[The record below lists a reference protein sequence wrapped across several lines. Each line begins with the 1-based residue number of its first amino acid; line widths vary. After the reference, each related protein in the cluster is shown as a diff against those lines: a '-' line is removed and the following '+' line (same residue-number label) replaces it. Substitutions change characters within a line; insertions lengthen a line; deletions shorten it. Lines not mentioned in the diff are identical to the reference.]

1 MLELIFFALVLG
13 FVTILFVKRT
23 TSNIALEADAQ
34 QGGNDSELDSL
45 RRMPSGAF
53 ERMLI
58 DLLEGMGLRV
68 VEVGWVNEEEID
80 ILAHNPAPIIGG
92 DYIIHGILVPEGDF
106 VNSIRVIGLSD
117 TVRAERALKGI
128 LISTGYFTEEVQKYS
143 EGAPLELI
151 NVSRLREILHAH
163 DMTWPSGSP

>member
-1 MLELIFFALVLG
+1 MLELIFVALILG
-13 FVTILFVKRT
+13 FITILFVKRT
-23 TSNIALEADAQ
+23 TSNIALEADAEQ
-34 QGGNDSELDSL
+34 NTNDSEIESL
-45 RRMPSGAF
+45 RRLSPQAF

-58 DLLEGMGLRV
+58 DLLEDMNMRI
-68 VEVGWVNEEEID
+68 VEVHWVNEEEID
-80 ILAHNPAPIIGG
+80 ILAHNPVPILGG

-143 EGAPLELI
+143 EGAPMELI
-151 NVSRLREILHAH
+151 NVSRLREILQAH
-163 DMTWPSGSP
+163 DMAWPNSD

>member
-1 MLELIFFALVLG
+1 MLELIFFALILG
-13 FVTILFVKRT
+13 FITILFVKRT
-23 TSNIALEADAQ
+23 TSNIALEADA
-34 QGGNDSELDSL
+34 GKSANDAEIDSL
-45 RRMPSGAF
+45 RRMPPKEF

-58 DLLEGMGLRV
+58 DLLEGMNMRI
-68 VEVGWVNEEEID
+68 VEVHWVNEEEID
-80 ILAHNPAPIIGG
+80 ILAHNPAPILGG

-143 EGAPLELI
+143 EGAPMELI
-151 NVSRLREILHAH
+151 NVSKLREILHAH
-163 DMTWPSGSP
+163 DMDWPSSD